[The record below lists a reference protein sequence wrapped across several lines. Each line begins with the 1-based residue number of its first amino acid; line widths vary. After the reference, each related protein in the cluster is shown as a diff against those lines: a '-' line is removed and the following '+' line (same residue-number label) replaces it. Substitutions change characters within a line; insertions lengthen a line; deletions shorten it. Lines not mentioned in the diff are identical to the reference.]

1 MNLDKKRAELVK
13 KFNITSVSNKTSA
26 NKIQTKLA
34 KLQKNIEA
42 YAQQEINKLGLSITA
57 LEVIPEI
64 VDRKPTGN
72 ALDVIQHNTTSIVE
86 KVTLKD
92 KETGKT
98 REGYILGVTMSTYWN
113 PKKHIVTEVFCNE
126 LDNEEENAQNKAK
139 FKELQNSEAL
149 ATIECDFRTI
159 A

>member
-126 LDNEEENAQNKAK
+126 LDNEQENAQNKAK
-139 FKELQNSEAL
+139 FKELQESKAL

>member
-13 KFNITSVSNKTSA
+13 KFNITSVSNKTSV

-34 KLQKNIEA
+34 KLQKDIET
-42 YAQQEINKLGLSITA
+42 YAQQEINKLGLNITA

-92 KETGKT
+92 KQTGKT
-98 REGYILGVTMSTYWN
+98 REGYVLGVTMSTYWN

-126 LDNEEENAQNKAK
+126 LDNEQENAINKAK
-139 FKELQNSEAL
+139 FKELQESKPL

>member
-13 KFNITSVSNKTSA
+13 KFNITSVSNKTSV

-34 KLQKNIEA
+34 KLQKDIEA
-42 YAQQEINKLGLSITA
+42 FAQHEINKLGLSITA

-126 LDNEEENAQNKAK
+126 LDNEQENAQYKAK
-139 FKELQNSEAL
+139 FKELQDSEAL

>member
-1 MNLDKKRAELVK
+1 MNLDKRKAELKK
-13 KFNITSVSNKTSA
+13 KFNITSVTTNKAKST
-26 NKIQTKLA
+26 IQTKLA
-34 KLQKNIEA
+34 KLQKDVETF
-42 YAQQEINKLGLSITA
+42 AQQEINKLGLSITA

-72 ALDVIQHNTTSIVE
+72 ALDVKQHNATAIVE
-86 KVTLKD
+86 KVTLQD

-113 PKKHIVTEVFCNE
+113 PKKHIVTEVYCNE
-126 LDNEEENAQNKAK
+126 LDNEQENAQNKAK
-139 FKELQNSEAL
+139 FKELQESKPL
-149 ATIECDFRTI
+149 ATIECDYRTI

>member
-1 MNLDKKRAELVK
+1 MNLTQRKAELMK
-13 KFNITSVSNKTSA
+13 KFSINNVTSA
-26 NKIQTKLA
+26 KTRTTVETKLLN
-34 KLQKNIEA
+34 LQKRVEA
-42 YAQQEINKLGLSITA
+42 YATKLINEEGLHITA

-64 VDRKPTGN
+64 VKRKPTGN
-72 ALDVIQHNTTSIVE
+72 ALDVKQHNGVMLVD

-98 REGYILGVTMSTYWN
+98 RTGYILGKTCSTYWN
-113 PKKHIVTEVFCNE
+113 PKRSIVTELFPVE
-126 LDNEEENAQNKAK
+126 LDDEKQNAINRAK
-139 FKELQNSEAL
+139 FKEITEAEPM

>member
-126 LDNEEENAQNKAK
+126 LDNEQENAQNKAK
-139 FKELQNSEAL
+139 FKELQESKPL

>member
-13 KFNITSVSNKTSA
+13 KFNITSVSNKTSV

-34 KLQKNIEA
+34 KLQKDIEA

-92 KETGKT
+92 KQTGKT
-98 REGYILGVTMSTYWN
+98 REGYVLGVTMSTYWN

-126 LDNEEENAQNKAK
+126 LDNEQENAINKAK
-139 FKELQNSEAL
+139 FKELQESKPL

>member
-1 MNLDKKRAELVK
+1 MNLDKRKAELK
-13 KFNITSVSNKTSA
+13 KRFNITSVTTNKAKST
-26 NKIQTKLA
+26 IQTKLA
-34 KLQKNIEA
+34 KLQKDVETF
-42 YAQQEINKLGLSITA
+42 AQQEINKLGLSITA

-72 ALDVIQHNTTSIVE
+72 ALDVTQHNTTAIVE

-126 LDNEEENAQNKAK
+126 LDNEQENAQNKAK
-139 FKELQNSEAL
+139 FKELQESKPL

>member
-13 KFNITSVSNKTSA
+13 KFNITSVSNKTSV

-34 KLQKNIEA
+34 KLQKDIEA
-42 YAQQEINKLGLSITA
+42 YAQQEINKLGLNITA

-126 LDNEEENAQNKAK
+126 LDNEQENAQNKAK
-139 FKELQNSEAL
+139 FKELQESKPL

>member
-13 KFNITSVSNKTSA
+13 KFNITSVTTNKA
-26 NKIQTKLA
+26 KNKIQTKLA

-42 YAQQEINKLGLSITA
+42 YAQQEINKLGLNITA

-86 KVTLKD
+86 KVTLQD

-126 LDNEEENAQNKAK
+126 LDDEQENARNKAK
-139 FKELQNSEAL
+139 FKELQESKPL